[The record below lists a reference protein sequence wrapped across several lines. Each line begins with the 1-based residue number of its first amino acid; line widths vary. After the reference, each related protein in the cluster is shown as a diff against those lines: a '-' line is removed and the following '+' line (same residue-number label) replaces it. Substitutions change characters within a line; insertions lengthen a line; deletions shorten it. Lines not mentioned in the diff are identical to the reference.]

1 MSGITR
7 EYCQSY
13 ILTAGECNAQGI
25 MPVTLFG
32 ARVIEVATF
41 HANELGVGYDRLIA
55 DGLAWVLSRLS
66 IEMYRSP
73 KVNERYTLR
82 TWIEGFNRHFSERD
96 FEMTDSRGEVIGHAR
111 SIWMAINIKERC
123 GADLAMLEPL
133 RASVSDRVCP
143 IEKMPR
149 LTALSGDG
157 VQESV
162 YRFRYC
168 DCDFNRH
175 VNTLRYMELL
185 LNQWDMAFFDSHV
198 VRRFDIAFMHEAKF
212 GEEALVRVLPIADGC
227 VYLAEICGDEGCYS
241 RGRIQFVDYHY
252 EMK

>member
-96 FEMTDSRGEVIGHAR
+96 FEM
-111 SIWMAINIKERC
+111 
-123 GADLAMLEPL
+123 
-133 RASVSDRVCP
+133 
-143 IEKMPR
+143 
-149 LTALSGDG
+149 
-157 VQESV
+157 
-162 YRFRYC
+162 
-168 DCDFNRH
+168 
-175 VNTLRYMELL
+175 
-185 LNQWDMAFFDSHV
+185 
-198 VRRFDIAFMHEAKF
+198 
-212 GEEALVRVLPIADGC
+212 
-227 VYLAEICGDEGCYS
+227 
-241 RGRIQFVDYHY
+241 
-252 EMK
+252 